1 MKELDLLKKDWKSKK
16 YPKISADAIYK
27 MLLKKSSSV
36 VKWIFIISLIELGA
50 GVLGGLFYQ
59 PEKDLLYY
67 FPKWL
72 SITTTIF
79 ALVVPAFFIWKFYQ
93 NYKNI
98 NTTNSVKELLDTIIK
113 TRKTVKWYVIIN
125 VVFFAIVASIS
136 IVNALTKPMGIDQ
149 KVVLE
154 LSTTKEY
161 FMLTLF
167 VFLGTSILVSIAL
180 LLYFL
185 MYGILMRK
193 LNHNYKELKK
203 LEM

>member
-16 YPKISADAIYK
+16 YPQISADTIYN
-27 MLLKKSSSV
+27 MILKKSSSV
-36 VKWIFIISLIELGA
+36 VKWIFIISLIELGV
-50 GVLGGLFYQ
+50 GLLGGLFYH
-59 PEKDLLYY
+59 PEIDQGYY

-72 SITTTIF
+72 SIATSIF
-79 ALVVPAFFIWKFYQ
+79 ALIVPAYFIWRFYT
-93 NYKNI
+93 NYRNI
-98 NTTNSVKELLDTIIK
+98 NATNSVKSLLDNIIK

-125 VVFFAIVASIS
+125 VIFFAIVASIS
-136 IVNALTKPMGIDQ
+136 IVYALTKPFGIDQ

-154 LSTTKEY
+154 LVNTKDY
-161 FMLTLF
+161 LLLTLF

-193 LNHNYKELKK
+193 LNENFKELKK

>member
-16 YPKISADAIYK
+16 YPQISADAIYK

-50 GVLGGLFYQ
+50 GVLGGIFYH
-59 PEKDLLYY
+59 PEKEILYY

-72 SITTTIF
+72 SLTSTIF

-98 NTTNSVKELLDTIIK
+98 NTTNSVKELLDNIIK

-136 IVNALTKPMGIDQ
+136 IVNALTKPMGVDQ
-149 KVVLE
+149 TIVLE
-154 LSTTKEY
+154 LNTTKEY
-161 FMLTLF
+161 LMLTLF
-167 VFLGTSILVSIAL
+167 VFLGTLILVSIAL
-180 LLYFL
+180 ILYFL

-193 LNHNYKELKK
+193 LNQNYKELKK